1 MDCRKERKRRNHEAK
16 TGDTGTVFAR
26 GQILALTSSKG
37 GVGKSHL
44 AVGLSAALAKRT
56 ARVLLIDG
64 DLGNGII
71 SDRLEFHPKYTLAHF
86 FLKDRALRDLIEET
100 PFGFS
105 LIAGER
111 GNLALANL
119 NYPQEMK
126 FLRSFIGV
134 SRNFD
139 FVVLDLASGIKRQA
153 VDFALLAE
161 KTILVTSPDDLT
173 SAYGSVQACF
183 SRFMELEAGLFR
195 RIEGYTPRRFFRPL
209 ILTNHVTNLYQGEG
223 AFEALKNAVKK
234 GINSAA
240 VPFGIKM
247 DHLGSVFHD
256 PGLFEKSEERRC
268 PVSLVSV
275 YSKVAICVD
284 SIAGTICARSPF
296 RSFYEEQRLRY
307 IVQVLMEHQQ
317 WLSKGLTRKATKVS
331 LIRIPHHH

>member
-1 MDCRKERKRRNHEAK
+1 VY
-16 TGDTGTVFAR
+16 GR

-56 ARVLLIDG
+56 ARVLLIDA

-71 SDRLEFHPKYTLAHF
+71 SDRLDFRPTYNLAHF
-86 FLKDRALRDLIEET
+86 FLKERVLEDLIEET

-119 NYPQEMK
+119 NYLQEMK
-126 FLRSFIGV
+126 FLRSFIRV

-153 VDFALLAE
+153 VDFALLGE
-161 KTILVTSPDDLT
+161 KTILVTSPDDLI
-173 SAYGSVQACF
+173 SAYGAVRACF
-183 SRFMELEAGLFR
+183 SRFMELETRLFK
-195 RIEGYTPRRFFRPL
+195 RIEGYTARRFFRPL
-209 ILTNHVTNLYQGEG
+209 ILTNHVTNLYQGEA
-223 AFEALKNAVKK
+223 AFEALERAVKK

-247 DHLGSVFHD
+247 GHLGSVFHD

-268 PVSLVSV
+268 PVSMVSV
-275 YSKVAICVD
+275 YSKVAICID
-284 SIAGTICARSPF
+284 SIAGIICARSPF

-307 IVQVLMEHQQ
+307 IIQVLMERQQ
-317 WLSKGLTRKATKVS
+317 WLSKGLTRKARKVPP
-331 LIRIPHHH
+331 IRIPPHH